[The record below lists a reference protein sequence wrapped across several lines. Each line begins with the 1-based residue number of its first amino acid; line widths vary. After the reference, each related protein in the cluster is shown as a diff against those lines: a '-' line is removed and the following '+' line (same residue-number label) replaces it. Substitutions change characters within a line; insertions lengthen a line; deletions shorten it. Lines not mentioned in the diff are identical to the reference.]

1 MKKLLLGAAFM
12 LGAITVNAQ
21 DGPKVGQEDLS
32 LYPNV
37 EEYGIYPLWGWY
49 TAMGNQSYGTIG
61 ANSRGMAITA
71 DGTKMLI
78 PNRTDVKADDKLVSS
93 TIEIIVYSAL
103 TGEKEKVVK
112 VSDDIWNHGN
122 DDKGDPILRD
132 NEANDIQVDAAGNV
146 LLWRMSTNIGVS
158 PAECW
163 AVNLED
169 GSVKN
174 ILSAT
179 VEGLEGRFDYFGVYG
194 DVVNGDGYL
203 LSATSNGDELYG
215 KTVLRWRYVGGV
227 LQPQDESDQIFITAY
242 YPASAVS
249 NSYGTRVCPVNEDL
263 FYMDAF
269 SSFATLYNMDGT
281 IADSFASITDEATRN
296 AIQPMSAGNNGVA
309 EFSLGGVNYAVYSIS
324 NQLDAI
330 QTGLRLVSL
339 NDAMEF
345 SSMKLVYNLPAQ
357 GMGNIS
363 NPERTVLPRV
373 IVDEAAGIA
382 RIVIYCNRGG
392 AVAYDFGLASVLDK
406 LHPDRVPVGLQGN
419 KVPTLRVTSTKGEI
433 VLTENADIE
442 VYDLLGRKIVEKA
455 NTTFVK
461 VLPGLYIV
469 KAENAGNVLNTKVVV
484 E

>member
-1 MKKLLLGAAFM
+1 MRLHVA
-12 LGAITVNAQ
+12 
-21 DGPKVGQEDLS
+21 P
-32 LYPNV
+32 
-37 EEYGIYPLWGWY
+37 
-49 TAMGNQSYGTIG
+49 MGNQSYGTIG

-78 PNRTDVKADDKLVSS
+78 PNRTDVKVDDKLVSS

-215 KTVLRWRYVGGV
+215 KTVLRWR
-227 LQPQDESDQIFITAY
+227 
-242 YPASAVS
+242 
-249 NSYGTRVCPVNEDL
+249 
-263 FYMDAF
+263 
-269 SSFATLYNMDGT
+269 
-281 IADSFASITDEATRN
+281 
-296 AIQPMSAGNNGVA
+296 
-309 EFSLGGVNYAVYSIS
+309 
-324 NQLDAI
+324 
-330 QTGLRLVSL
+330 
-339 NDAMEF
+339 
-345 SSMKLVYNLPAQ
+345 
-357 GMGNIS
+357 
-363 NPERTVLPRV
+363 
-373 IVDEAAGIA
+373 
-382 RIVIYCNRGG
+382 
-392 AVAYDFGLASVLDK
+392 
-406 LHPDRVPVGLQGN
+406 
-419 KVPTLRVTSTKGEI
+419 
-433 VLTENADIE
+433 
-442 VYDLLGRKIVEKA
+442 
-455 NTTFVK
+455 
-461 VLPGLYIV
+461 
-469 KAENAGNVLNTKVVV
+469 
-484 E
+484 

>member
-1 MKKLLLGAAFM
+1 M
-12 LGAITVNAQ
+12 
-21 DGPKVGQEDLS
+21 
-32 LYPNV
+32 
-37 EEYGIYPLWGWY
+37 WGWY

-78 PNRTDVKADDKLVSS
+78 PNRTDVKVDDKLVSS

-242 YPASAVS
+242 YPSSAVS

-269 SSFATLYNMDGT
+269 SSFATLYL
-281 IADSFASITDEATRN
+281 
-296 AIQPMSAGNNGVA
+296 
-309 EFSLGGVNYAVYSIS
+309 SLIH
-324 NQLDAI
+324 I
-330 QTGLRLVSL
+330 
-339 NDAMEF
+339 
-345 SSMKLVYNLPAQ
+345 
-357 GMGNIS
+357 
-363 NPERTVLPRV
+363 
-373 IVDEAAGIA
+373 
-382 RIVIYCNRGG
+382 
-392 AVAYDFGLASVLDK
+392 
-406 LHPDRVPVGLQGN
+406 
-419 KVPTLRVTSTKGEI
+419 
-433 VLTENADIE
+433 
-442 VYDLLGRKIVEKA
+442 
-455 NTTFVK
+455 
-461 VLPGLYIV
+461 
-469 KAENAGNVLNTKVVV
+469 
-484 E
+484 